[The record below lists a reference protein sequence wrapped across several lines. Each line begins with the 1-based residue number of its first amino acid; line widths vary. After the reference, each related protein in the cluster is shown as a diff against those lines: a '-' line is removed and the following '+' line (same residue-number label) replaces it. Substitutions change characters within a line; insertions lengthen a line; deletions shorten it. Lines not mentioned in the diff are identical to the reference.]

1 MTRYQVLPNLAFGNG
16 SACTRVTSG
25 VVAVVHACKEPCHR
39 DAVGYSSR
47 SLPNTHPNYLV
58 LESEYHLFLNLI
70 DPPRPLFMMQSFDSF
85 FAFVDKHIEER
96 EVVIHCNQ
104 GESRAPS
111 LALLYAAKR
120 SERFPNESY
129 ALAARAFQ
137 AEFVYNPGRGI
148 HSWLATHWTELG

>member
-1 MTRYQVLPNLAFGNG
+1 
-16 SACTRVTSG
+16 
-25 VVAVVHACKEPCHR
+25 
-39 DAVGYSSR
+39 
-47 SLPNTHPNYLV
+47 
-58 LESEYHLFLNLI
+58 
-70 DPPRPLFMMQSFDSF
+70 MMQSFDSF